1 MTPTLVSALL
11 FIAAQ
16 GIRRDLA
23 QSPYDGEVEKKSM
36 TSQNSLSISFTLALD
51 FVYFLFPELYH

>member
-23 QSPYDGEVEKKSM
+23 QSPYDGEVEKKEHDKSEL
-36 TSQNSLSISFTLALD
+36 SLNFL
-51 FVYFLFPELYH
+51 YFSSRFCLFLVS